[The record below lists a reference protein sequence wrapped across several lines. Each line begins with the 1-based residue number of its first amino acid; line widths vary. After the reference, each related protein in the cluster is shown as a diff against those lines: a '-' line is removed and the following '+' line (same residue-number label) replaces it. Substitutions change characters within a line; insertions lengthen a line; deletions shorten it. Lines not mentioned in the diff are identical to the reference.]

1 MLFTNTGSLVYQIEA
16 DDLYEEFYKNKNLFD
31 FSDYPED
38 STFFCSSQY
47 KKIKK

>member
-16 DDLYEEFYKNKNLFD
+16 DDLYEDFYKNKNLFD

-38 STFFCSSQY
+38 STFFALLN
-47 KKIKK
+47 IKK